1 MTEQIIDLR
10 STWAILRRRAGVLV
24 LAGAVGAAAGG
35 AAVYLHPPA
44 YGSTSLVLLP
54 PPPQGAASA
63 GAHTI
68 DTQVQ
73 IATSEAVLRPAGLA
87 VTPHLDTSQVAKRVD
102 VEARTT
108 DVLQITATGDTPAKA
123 EKLAEAVAQAE
134 VDYLK
139 SAASTLG
146 ADAQKALADRR
157 GKLKASMDTV
167 TAEIQKAKARMV
179 GKNPTSDPYQADA
192 AALGELTAQQ
202 GKLALA
208 IDSIEKQVAD
218 ASQPATDTAAGFSVI
233 QHASPAERMSL
244 VLSVVLFTAL
254 GAAAALL
261 VAGFV
266 LVLRGRREATLR
278 SRDQVADAIGIPVVA
293 SIQSG
298 TPRSVAGWTDLL
310 RDYAPHNVEMWTL
323 RQLVR
328 LVTPGH
334 PGSLAPDPKGLD
346 PKDLPAAPAV
356 VVVTLSGDD
365 KALAVGPQ
373 LASFAASTGLA
384 TTLVTAQSH
393 ESANALWAAC
403 SGLAPEAHPRPG
415 LSVDSRHNVQQAD
428 DLVVHVAVVDRQRP
442 ELRVRAA
449 EHAVTLLAVSAGAAT
464 ADELARL
471 ALAADD
477 VQHPIAR
484 IVVVDPDPLDR
495 TTGRLL
501 PSERAQH
508 APLPSLMTGS
518 PIAGE
523 ATTLDKRRRL
533 R

>member
-44 YGSTSLVLLP
+44 YSSTSLVLLP

-73 IATSEAVLRPAGLA
+73 IASSEAVLGPAGVA
-87 VTPHLDTSQVAKRVD
+87 VKPGLTAAQVGDRVD
-102 VEARTT
+102 VEAKTS
-108 DVLQITATGDTPAKA
+108 DVIQITATGATPKQA
-123 EKLAEAVAQAE
+123 ETLSQAVAEAEVA
-134 VDYLK
+134 YLEE
-139 SAASTLG
+139 AASTLG
-146 ADAQKALADRR
+146 QNARKALEDRQSTLD
-157 GKLKASMDTV
+157 KNLAAVS
-167 TAEIQKAKARMV
+167 AELEKTKARL
-179 GKNPTSDPYQADA
+179 QAESPKSGPGRADLA
-192 AALGELTAQQ
+192 ARAQLTAQQ
-202 GKLALA
+202 ANLALQ
-208 IDSIEKQVAD
+208 IDDIEKKVAE
-218 ASQPATDTAAGFSVI
+218 ASQLSSGASAGFSVI
-233 QHASPAERMSL
+233 QHASPAQRMAL
-244 VLSVVLFTAL
+244 PLSIALFTGL

-261 VAGFV
+261 LVGFV
-266 LVLRGRREATLR
+266 LVLRGRREATMR

-293 SIQSG
+293 SIESG
-298 TPRSVAGWTDLL
+298 TPRSVAGWSDLL
-310 RDYAPHNVEMWTL
+310 RDYTPDNVEMWTL

-334 PGSLAPDPKGLD
+334 PGSLAQEQKEQKEAD
-346 PKDLPAAPAV
+346 AAPAV
-356 VVVTLSGDD
+356 VVITLSDD
-365 KALAVGPQ
+365 LRALAVGPQ

-415 LSVDSRHNVQQAD
+415 LSVDSRHGLHPVE

-449 EHAVTLLAVSAGAAT
+449 DHAVTLLAVSAGSAT
-464 ADELARL
+464 ADDLARV

-477 VQHPIAR
+477 ARHPIAR
-484 IVVVDPDPLDR
+484 IIVVDPDPLDR

-518 PIAGE
+518 PVAGE
-523 ATTLDKRRRL
+523 ATALDKRRRL

>member
-44 YGSTSLVLLP
+44 FSSTSQVLLP
-54 PPPQGAASA
+54 APPQGATSA

-73 IATSEAVLRPAGLA
+73 IASSEAVLGPAGRA
-87 VTPHLDTSQVAKRVD
+87 VSPQLSTSEVGERVD
-102 VEARTT
+102 IEAKTS
-108 DVLQITATGDTPAKA
+108 DVLQITATGATARQ
-123 EKLAEAVAQAE
+123 AQALSEAIAAAE
-134 VDYLK
+134 VAYLK
-139 SAASTLG
+139 DAASTLG
-146 ADAQKALADRR
+146 QEALKALDDRR
-157 GKLKASMDTV
+157 ATLKENFDAV
-167 TAEIQKAKARMV
+167 NLEIEKTKARIAA
-179 GKNPTSDPYQADA
+179 GNPKSSQVRVDVTVLSQ
-192 AALGELTAQQ
+192 LTAQQ
-202 GKLALA
+202 AALGKR
-208 IDSIEKQVAD
+208 IDDIDQDVLK
-218 ASQPATDTAAGFSVI
+218 ASDVGSGQATGFSVI
-233 QHASPAERMSL
+233 QHASPAERMSVPL
-244 VLSVVLFTAL
+244 TIALFTTL

-261 VAGFV
+261 LVGFV

-293 SIQSG
+293 SIESG

-310 RDYAPHNVEMWTL
+310 RDYTPDNVEMWTL

-334 PGSLAPDPKGLD
+334 PGSLAADPREAD
-346 PKDLPAAPAV
+346 VAPAV
-356 VVVTLSGDD
+356 VVITLSDD
-365 KALAVGPQ
+365 LRALAVGPQ

-415 LSVDSRHNVQQAD
+415 LSVDSRHGLHPVE

-449 EHAVTLLAVSAGAAT
+449 DHAVTLLAVSAGAAT
-464 ADELARL
+464 ADDLARV

-477 VQHPIAR
+477 ARHPIAR
-484 IVVVDPDPLDR
+484 IVIVDPDPLDR

-501 PSERAQH
+501 PSERAHH
-508 APLPSLMTGS
+508 ATLPSLMTGS
-518 PIAGE
+518 PVAGE
-523 ATTLDKRRRL
+523 ATALDKRRRL
-533 R
+533 Q

>member
-44 YGSTSLVLLP
+44 YSSTSLVLLP
-54 PPPQGAASA
+54 PPPQGAVSA

-73 IATSEAVLRPAGLA
+73 IASSESVLEPAGRA
-87 VTPHLDTSQVAKRVD
+87 VTPRLDTSQVANRVN

-108 DVLQITATGDTPAKA
+108 DVLQITATGDTPTQAQA
-123 EKLAEAVAQAE
+123 LAEAVAKAE

-139 SAASTLG
+139 AAASTLG
-146 ADAQKALADRR
+146 EDAQKALADRKT
-157 GKLKASMDTV
+157 KLKTSMDDV
-167 TAEIQKAKARMV
+167 TAEIEKAKARMS
-179 GKNPTSDPYQADA
+179 GKNPTSTAYQADA
-192 AALGELTAQQ
+192 SALGELTAQQ
-202 GKLALA
+202 GKLSLA
-208 IDSIEKQVAD
+208 IDAIQKQEAD
-218 ASQPATDTAAGFSVI
+218 ATEPASGAAASFSVI

-244 VLSVVLFTAL
+244 AL
-254 GAAAALL
+254 TTTIFALVGAAAALL
-261 VAGFV
+261 IVGFV

-278 SRDQVADAIGIPVVA
+278 SRDQVADAVGIPVVA

-310 RDYAPHNVEMWTL
+310 RDYTPHNVEMWTL

-334 PGSLAPDPKGLD
+334 PGSLAQEPKDPKE
-346 PKDLPAAPAV
+346 AQSAPAV
-356 VVVTLSGDD
+356 VVITLSGDGR
-365 KALAVGPQ
+365 ALAVGPQ
-373 LASFAASTGLA
+373 LASFAASTGLT

-415 LSVDSRHNVQQAD
+415 LSVDSRQRAEDAD

-442 ELRVRAA
+442 ELRMRAA

-464 ADELARL
+464 ADDLARV

-477 VQHPIAR
+477 AQHPIAR

-508 APLPSLMTGS
+508 TPLPSLMTGS

-523 ATTLDKRRRL
+523 ATALDTRRRH

>member
-10 STWAILRRRAGVLV
+10 STWAILRRKAGVLV

-44 YGSTSLVLLP
+44 YSSSSQVLLP
-54 PPPQGAASA
+54 PPPEGPSSPA
-63 GAHTI
+63 GSHTI

-73 IATSEAVLRPAGLA
+73 IATSEAVLAPAGRN
-87 VTPHLDTSQVAKRVD
+87 VTPALSTAEVKKRVD

-108 DVLQITATGDTPAKA
+108 DVIEITATGDTPAA
-123 EKLAEAVAQAE
+123 AQSLAEAVAKAE
-134 VDYLK
+134 VAYLEA
-139 SAASTLG
+139 AASTLG
-146 ADAQKALADRR
+146 QDARKALEDRQAA
-157 GKLKASMDTV
+157 LETSMDEV
-167 TAEIQKAKARMV
+167 TAEVQKAKARMA
-179 GKNPTSDPYQADA
+179 GKNPTSDTYQANA
-192 AALGELTAQQ
+192 TALGELTAQQ

-208 IDSIEKQVAD
+208 IDDVKEKM
-218 ASQPATDTAAGFSVI
+218 AAGNQPSGGAATSVSVI

-244 VLSVVLFTAL
+244 AL
-254 GAAAALL
+254 TTTIFALVGAAAGLLL
-261 VAGFV
+261 VGFV
-266 LVLRGRREATLR
+266 LVLRGRREAALR
-278 SRDQVADAIGIPVVA
+278 SRDQVADAVGIPVVA

-310 RDYAPHNVEMWTL
+310 RDYTPHNVEMWTL

-334 PGSLAPDPKGLD
+334 PGSLAGEPKD
-346 PKDLPAAPAV
+346 PKDAQEAPAV
-356 VVVTLSGDD
+356 IVVTLSGDGR
-365 KALAVGPQ
+365 ALAVGPQ
-373 LASFAASTGLA
+373 LASFAASTGLT

-415 LSVDSRHNVQQAD
+415 LSVDSRQRVEHAD

-449 EHAVTLLAVSAGAAT
+449 EHAVTLLAVSAGVAT
-464 ADELARL
+464 ADDLARV

-477 VQHPIAR
+477 AQHPIAR

-508 APLPSLMTGS
+508 TPLPSLMTGS

-523 ATTLDKRRRL
+523 ATALDTRRRL

>member
-24 LAGAVGAAAGG
+24 LAGAVGAAAGA
-35 AAVYLHPPA
+35 AAVYVRPPA
-44 YGSTSLVLLP
+44 FSSTSLVLLP
-54 PPPQGAASA
+54 PPPEGAASA

-68 DTQVQ
+68 DTNVQ
-73 IATSEAVLRPAGLA
+73 IALSEAVLGPAGRLLSPPLGTA
-87 VTPHLDTSQVAKRVD
+87 EVGDRVD
-102 VEARTT
+102 IEAKTS
-108 DVLQITATGDTPAKA
+108 DVLQITATGPTAHQA
-123 EKLAEAVAQAE
+123 QALSEAVAQAE
-134 VDYLK
+134 VNYLK
-139 SAASTLG
+139 DAASTLG
-146 ADAQKALADRR
+146 DDARTALAERR
-157 GKLKASMDTV
+157 AKLKENLDAVSIEV
-167 TAEIQKAKARMV
+167 EKAKARLRSESPKSTP
-179 GKNPTSDPYQADA
+179 GRADA
-192 AALGELTAQQ
+192 AALGALTAQQ
-202 GKLALA
+202 GEIARR
-208 IDSIEKQVAD
+208 IDEIEQQVAE
-218 ASQPATDTAAGFSVI
+218 ASQLASGPSTGSSVI

-244 VLSVVLFTAL
+244 PLRIGLFTAL

-261 VAGFV
+261 LVGFV
-266 LVLRGRREATLR
+266 LVLRGRREATMR

-293 SIQSG
+293 SIESG

-310 RDYAPHNVEMWTL
+310 RDYTPDNVEMWTL

-334 PGSLAPDPKGLD
+334 PGSLAPETEEADT
-346 PKDLPAAPAV
+346 APAV
-356 VVVTLSGDD
+356 IVVTLSDD
-365 KALAVGPQ
+365 LRALAVGPQ

-415 LSVDSRHNVQQAD
+415 LSVDSRYGLHPVE

-449 EHAVTLLAVSAGAAT
+449 EHAVTLLAVSAGTAT
-464 ADELARL
+464 ADDLARV

-477 VQHPIAR
+477 AHHPIVR

-508 APLPSLMTGS
+508 AALPSLMTGS
-518 PIAGE
+518 PVAGE
-523 ATTLDKRRRL
+523 ATALDKRRRL

>member
-1 MTEQIIDLR
+1 
-10 STWAILRRRAGVLV
+10 
-24 LAGAVGAAAGG
+24 
-35 AAVYLHPPA
+35 
-44 YGSTSLVLLP
+44 
-54 PPPQGAASA
+54 
-63 GAHTI
+63 
-68 DTQVQ
+68 VQ
-73 IATSEAVLRPAGLA
+73 IASSEAVLGPAGQA
-87 VTPHLDTSQVAKRVD
+87 VIPHLDTSQVAKRVQ
-102 VEARTT
+102 VEGRTS
-108 DVLQITATGDTPAKA
+108 DVLQITATGDTPAQA
-123 EKLAEAVAQAE
+123 QALAEAVASAE
-134 VDYLK
+134 VAYLEA
-139 SAASTLG
+139 AASTLG
-146 ADAQKALADRR
+146 QNAQNALKGRR
-157 GKLKASMDTV
+157 ATLKQSMNEV
-167 TAEIQKAKARMV
+167 TAEILKAKARMS
-179 GKNPTSDPYQADA
+179 GKNPTSKTYQADA
-192 AALGELTAQQ
+192 RTLGDLTAQQ
-202 GKLALA
+202 GKLSLA
-208 IDSIEKQVAD
+208 IDAIDKQVAE
-218 ASQPATDTAAGFSVI
+218 ASEPATGSAASVSVI

-244 VLSVVLFTAL
+244 ALTTTLFAL
-254 GAAAALL
+254 VGAAAGLLL
-261 VAGFV
+261 VGFV

-310 RDYAPHNVEMWTL
+310 RDYTPHNVEMWTL

-334 PGSLAPDPKGLD
+334 PGSLAQES
-346 PKDLPAAPAV
+346 KDSKDGPSAPAV
-356 VVVTLSGDD
+356 VVVTLSSDG

-373 LASFAASTGLA
+373 LASFAASTGLT

-415 LSVDSRHNVQQAD
+415 LSVDSRQRLEDAD

-464 ADELARL
+464 ADDLARV

-477 VQHPIAR
+477 AQHPIAR

-508 APLPSLMTGS
+508 TPLPSLMTGS

-523 ATTLDKRRRL
+523 ATALDSRRRH